1 MEFHIDLHTHTYFSD
16 GIHSPTNLVRLAK
29 LKGLSVISITDHD
42 SVNGIEEAI
51 IAGKNFG
58 VKIIPGMEISTDIE
72 DKEVHILG
80 YFIDIH
86 KKELQKYLK
95 FFREERYYRA
105 KRIIK
110 KLNNLGINI
119 EFKDIIKVAKN
130 SAIGR
135 PHIAS
140 VLLKLGIVKD
150 YYEAF
155 QKYLGDYAPAYE
167 KKIHISPQSALKLIN
182 DSGGLSFLAHPGNLK
197 ESILMTLINAGID
210 GIEVIHPTHNNY
222 QKKFYK
228 GIINQYCLLESG
240 GSDYHGGNK
249 RDDYNFGKYFI
260 TSTQLEKMQKI
271 LFENNV

>member
-1 MEFHIDLHTHTYFSD
+1 MESHIDLHTHTYFSD
-16 GIHSPTNLVRLAK
+16 GIHSPSNLVCLAK
-29 LKGLSVISITDHD
+29 LKGLSVVSITDHD

-51 IAGKNFG
+51 IAGKNFD

-95 FFREERYYRA
+95 FFREERHYRA

-119 EFKDIIKVAKN
+119 EFKDVITVAKN

-140 VLLKLGIVKD
+140 ALLKLGIVND

-155 QKYLGDYAPAYE
+155 QKYLGDHAPAYE
-167 KKIHISPQSALKLIN
+167 KKIHISHQSALKLIS

-271 LFENNV
+271 LFKNNV